1 MKIDTR
7 PPLNAKTITF
17 LAPESVQQ
25 RLGALQAH
33 HDADSSAL
41 ICAIINAYYE
51 SLTSSGEM
59 TSETIEMTSGPSE

>member
-1 MKIDTR
+1 MKIGTR

-33 HDADSSAL
+33 HEADLSAL
-41 ICAIINAYYE
+41 ICAIINAYYDDI
-51 SLTSSGEM
+51 TASGEM
-59 TSETIEMTSGPSE
+59 TPDTITQEKTR